1 MPKEITHWLIARRTT
16 QGLNRTA
23 WAEPVEAQP
32 HLLRLAAVFP
42 DVPFY
47 LGGPGDPAGLR
58 GLGARLHGAGGED
71 TFAPVRR
78 LLEGR
83 SRPSGLAAWLVGLLS
98 HVSADA
104 VFHPLV
110 GYQAGDL
117 RQPDPG
123 RRSLAVQ
130 RHRRLEAAIDL
141 HLAGGLA
148 RVRTCSLRASLRRAE
163 APLGRLG
170 GASIPGVGLGP
181 EEKAR
186 WIVRGFRRFA
196 LVQGL
201 TRNSVLAAWLHRI
214 RAGLPRPAREAA
226 ALVYAPQLARS
237 LAGLNGPIAYR
248 HPVTGQAFSRSLAEL
263 VELAAAE
270 TVALCRLIEPA
281 VFAGE
286 RLELPRG
293 PCLDTGLV
301 GPAGRMRYF
310 ASRPLIGV

>member
-1 MPKEITHWLIARRTT
+1 MPKEITHWLVARRAA
-16 QGLNRTA
+16 QGLARTA
-23 WAEPVEAQP
+23 WAGPVEARP

-42 DVPFY
+42 DAPFY
-47 LGGPGDPAGLR
+47 LGGPGDPAALR

-71 TFAPVRR
+71 TYAPVRD
-78 LLEGR
+78 LLEI
-83 SRPSGLAAWLVGLLS
+83 RPRPPGLAAWLVGLLS
-98 HVSADA
+98 HFSADA

-110 GYQAGDL
+110 WYQAGDNFD
-117 RQPDPG
+117 PDPG
-123 RRSLAVQ
+123 RRSLAVE

-141 HLAGGLA
+141 HLAGGLERI
-148 RVRTCSLRASLRRAE
+148 RVWSLRASLRRAE
-163 APLGRLG
+163 APLGRLLD
-170 GASIPGVGLGP
+170 ASIPQAGLGP

-186 WIVRGFRRFA
+186 WLARAFRRFA

-201 TRNSVLAAWLHRI
+201 TLNQVLAAWLHRL
-214 RAGLPRPAREAA
+214 RAGLPRPVREAA
-226 ALVYAPQLARS
+226 ALVYAPQLAWS

-281 VFAGE
+281 LFAGE

-301 GPAGRMRYF
+301 GPAGRMKYL
-310 ASRPLIGV
+310 AERPLIGV